1 MLFTNISNNKGIADA
16 KRRHHNYLKKTL
28 TVKIIITFLALI
40 LTAKNFIL
48 ISKFYQ
54 KISCAIGTVCAPAL
68 EGIFYNFNSHKLILT
83 SKANQSV
90 IYILLMTFSWYGSNQ
105 RTNLNC
111 SSIKITI
118 PWVLILNIP
127 TIISSL
133 SV

>member
-1 MLFTNISNNKGIADA
+1 MVLHGQNLMHKKLFYEGLLVAIVVKVLFTNISNSKGIADA

-90 IYILLMTFSWYGSNQ
+90 IYILLMTFS
-105 RTNLNC
+105 
-111 SSIKITI
+111 
-118 PWVLILNIP
+118 
-127 TIISSL
+127 
-133 SV
+133 